1 MKYYIGVD
9 VGGTKC
15 AVTLGRAENDDI
27 NIVVRREFKTK
38 CTPSDVLEEFLREI
52 KAIISENSLEFSD
65 IASIGISCGGPL
77 DAQRGIVQSP
87 PNLKGWDDVHITE
100 FFTSRTGIES
110 FLDNDANA
118 CAVAEWKFG
127 AGKGK
132 KNVIFLTFG
141 TGLGAGLIL
150 DGHLYGGT
158 NGNAGEIGHVR
169 LRKSGPVGFG
179 KIGSAEGFCSGGG
192 IGRMGRAA
200 AKKDE
205 KSASALIAYA
215 GGIENINAKNI
226 AELAREGDEFCTGI
240 YRRCGEMLGETLA
253 ILIDLLNPE
262 CIILGGVYMRSHDL
276 LDESMK
282 KVIESEALSISSGVC
297 EILPAGLGESIG
309 DFAALSLAVYRK
321 GIKSEKS
328 TSC

>member
-1 MKYYIGVD
+1 MKYYVGID

-15 AVTLGRAENDDI
+15 ALTLGSNENDDI
-27 NIVVRREFKTK
+27 KVLVRREFKTDGS
-38 CTPSDVLEEFLREI
+38 PSEVLERFLCEMN
-52 KAIISENSLEFSD
+52 AVLGENSLEFSD
-65 IASIGISCGGPL
+65 IEAIGISCGGPL
-77 DAQRGIVQSP
+77 DAEHGIVLSP
-87 PNLKGWDDVHITE
+87 PNLPGWDEVHITE

-110 FLDNDANA
+110 YLDNDANA
-118 CAVAEWKFG
+118 SAVAEWKFG
-127 AGKGK
+127 AGRGK

-141 TGLGAGLIL
+141 TGLGSGLIL
-150 DGHLYGGT
+150 DGRLYGGT

-169 LRKSGPVGFG
+169 LRKNGPIGFG

-200 AKKDE
+200 AEKDE
-205 KSASALIAYA
+205 KRAASLIGYA

-226 AELAREGDEFCTGI
+226 AELARRGDEFCKGI
-240 YRRCGEMLGETLA
+240 YNRCGEMLGETLA

-276 LDESMK
+276 LDAGMK
-282 KVIESEALSISSGVC
+282 KVLAREALDISSDVC

-309 DFAALSLAVYRK
+309 DYAALSLAVYRK
-321 GIKSEKS
+321 EI
-328 TSC
+328 

>member
-1 MKYYIGVD
+1 MSYYIGVD

-15 AVTLGRAENDDI
+15 AVTLGKSECEDI
-27 NIVVRREFKTK
+27 KILVRREFPTSG
-38 CTPSDVLEEFLREI
+38 TPADVLNRFLFEI
-52 KAIISENSLEFSD
+52 KDVLSENLLEFSD
-65 IASIGISCGGPL
+65 VTAIGISCGGPL
-77 DAQRGIVQSP
+77 DAEHGIVQSP

-100 FFTSRTGIES
+100 FFEKNTGIAS

-118 CAVAEWKFG
+118 CAVAEWKLG

-132 KNVIFLTFG
+132 KNIIFLTFG

-150 DGHLYGGT
+150 DGRLYGGT

-169 LRKSGPVGFG
+169 LRRSGPVGYG

-192 IGRMGRAA
+192 IGRMGKAA
-200 AKKDE
+200 AKKD
-205 KSASALIAYA
+205 KKAAAALIEYA
-215 GGIENINAKNI
+215 GGIENISAKNI
-226 AELAREGDEFCTGI
+226 AELARGGDALCCDI

-276 LDESMK
+276 LDEGMK
-282 KVIESEALSISSGVC
+282 KVLAREALDISSGVC

-309 DFAALSLAVYRK
+309 DYAALSLAMYRK
-321 GIKSEKS
+321 GN
-328 TSC
+328 

>member
-15 AVTLGRAENDDI
+15 AVTLGSAENDEI
-27 NIVVRREFKTK
+27 RIACRREFPTRG
-38 CTPSDVLEEFLREI
+38 TPNDVLEEFFSEI
-52 KAIISENSLEFSD
+52 KKVLSENSLEFSD
-65 IASIGISCGGPL
+65 ITALGISCGGPL
-77 DAQRGIVQSP
+77 DAERGIVQSP

-100 FFTSRTGIES
+100 FFTSRTGIPS
-110 FLDNDANA
+110 YLDNDANA

-150 DGHLYGGT
+150 DGKLYGGT

-169 LRKSGPVGFG
+169 LRRSGPVGFG

-192 IGRMGRAA
+192 IGRQGRAE
-200 AKKDE
+200 AKRNE
-205 KSASALIAYA
+205 KSASALIEYA

-226 AELAREGDEFCTGI
+226 AELAKCGDEFCKGI
-240 YRRCGEMLGETLA
+240 YRKCGEMLGETLS

-262 CIILGGVYMRSHDL
+262 CIILGGVYMRSHEL
-276 LDESMK
+276 LAEGMK
-282 KVIESEALSISSGVC
+282 KVLAREALGISESVC

-309 DFAALSLAVYRK
+309 DYAALSLAVYRK
-321 GIKSEKS
+321 GI
-328 TSC
+328 

>member
-15 AVTLGRAENDDI
+15 AVTLGSAAADDI
-27 NIVVRREFKTK
+27 KIIVRREFPTRG
-38 CTPSDVLEEFLREI
+38 TPTDVLEEFLSEI
-52 KAIISENSLEFSD
+52 KTVLCENSLEFAD
-65 IASIGISCGGPL
+65 ITSLGISCGGPL
-77 DAQRGIVQSP
+77 DAECGIVQSP
-87 PNLKGWDDVHITE
+87 PNLPGWDDVHITE
-100 FFTSRTGIES
+100 FFTSRTGIPS

-127 AGKGK
+127 AAKGK

-150 DGHLYGGT
+150 DGRLYGGT

-169 LRKSGPVGFG
+169 LRRSGPVGFG

-192 IGRMGRAA
+192 IGRQGRAA

-205 KSASALIAYA
+205 NAAKALIEHA
-215 GGIENINAKNI
+215 GCIENINAKNI
-226 AELAREGDEFCTGI
+226 AELAHKGDEFCKGI
-240 YRRCGEMLGETLA
+240 YRRCGEMLGETLS

-262 CIILGGVYMRSHDL
+262 CIILGGVYMRSGDL
-276 LDESMK
+276 LAEGMR
-282 KVIESEALSISSGVC
+282 KVLAREALGISESVC

-309 DFAALSLAVYRK
+309 DYAALALAVYK
-321 GIKSEKS
+321 NS
-328 TSC
+328 

>member
-15 AVTLGRAENDDI
+15 ALTLGSAENDGI
-27 NIVVRREFKTK
+27 KIIVRREFKTK
-38 CTPSDVLEEFLREI
+38 GTPSEVLEEFLCEI
-52 KAIISENSLEFSD
+52 RKVLADTSLLFSD

-77 DAQRGIVQSP
+77 DAERGIVLSP

-100 FFTSRTGIES
+100 FFESNTGIPA

-127 AGKGK
+127 AAKGK
-132 KNVIFLTFG
+132 KNVVFLTFG

-150 DGHLYGGT
+150 DGRLYGGT

-169 LRKSGPVGFG
+169 LRRSGPVGFG
-179 KIGSAEGFCSGGG
+179 KTGSAEGFCSGGG

-200 AKKDE
+200 AKADKNG
-205 KSASALIAYA
+205 AAALIGYA

-226 AELAREGDEFCTGI
+226 AELAREGDAFCCGI

-276 LDESMK
+276 LDEGMK
-282 KVIESEALSISSGVC
+282 KVLAREALDISSGVC
-297 EILPAGLGESIG
+297 EILPAGLSESIG

-321 GIKSEKS
+321 GIEK
-328 TSC
+328 

>member
-15 AVTLGRAENDDI
+15 ALTLGSAENDGI
-27 NIVVRREFKTK
+27 KIIVRREFKTK
-38 CTPSDVLEEFLREI
+38 GTPSEVLEEFLCEI
-52 KAIISENSLEFSD
+52 RKVLADSSLLFSD

-77 DAQRGIVQSP
+77 DAERGIVQSP

-100 FFTSRTGIES
+100 FFESNTGIPA

-127 AGKGK
+127 AAKGK

-150 DGHLYGGT
+150 DGRLYGGT

-169 LRKSGPVGFG
+169 LRRSGPVGFG
-179 KIGSAEGFCSGGG
+179 KTGSAEGFCSGGG

-200 AKKDE
+200 AESDKNG
-205 KSASALIAYA
+205 AAALIGYA

-226 AELAREGDEFCTGI
+226 AELAREGDEFCCGI

-276 LDESMK
+276 LDEGMK
-282 KVIESEALSISSGVC
+282 KVLAREALDISSGVC

-321 GIKSEKS
+321 GIEK
-328 TSC
+328 